1 MNTHL
6 NIGKAI
12 LHDYFDFYCEQ
23 TLDDAEYILAV
34 KIIINGIAKSM
45 ASDRFDMKDIQAV
58 KKSLTEFNRDL
69 YINSWLIQA
78 KEDENEN
85 SLDLEE
91 ESETAKYYF
100 DYIYEHGEH
109 PR

>member
-23 TLDDAEYILAV
+23 TLDDAEYIPV
-34 KIIINGIAKSM
+34 IKIIINGIRKSM
-45 ASDRFDMKDIQAV
+45 VSDRFDMKDIQAV

-69 YINSWLIQA
+69 YINRWLIHA

-91 ESETAKYYF
+91 ESEAAKYYF
-100 DYIYEHGEH
+100 DYIYKHGEH